1 MLDTPRI
8 IRTEPTLTASI
19 HLCVP
24 WGEMRSVM
32 GPGIAELKKAVAAQ
46 GIATTGP
53 WFNHH
58 LRRPTDSFDFEICL
72 PVATAVK
79 PVGRVKAGEIP
90 ATTVARTVH
99 RGGYDGLAA
108 AWGEFEA
115 WILANGHA
123 TAEDFW
129 ECYLTGPEADA
140 DPAAWR
146 TELNRPLVALAAT
159 A

>member
-1 MLDTPRI
+1 ML
-8 IRTEPTLTASI
+8 E
-19 HLCVP
+19 
-24 WGEMRSVM
+24 EMRKVM
-32 GPGIAELKKAVAAQ
+32 GPGIAELKEAVAAQ

-79 PVGRVKAGEIP
+79 PVGRVKAGGLP
-90 ATTVARTVH
+90 AATVARTVH
-99 RGGYDGLAA
+99 RGGYDGLAS
-108 AWGEFEA
+108 AWGEFEG
-115 WILANGHA
+115 WILANGHT

-129 ECYLTGPEADA
+129 ECYLTGPESNP
-140 DPAAWR
+140 DPANWR